1 MEREQELEWEAA
13 QSIKISV
20 DLVAA
25 AKQQLK
31 FLAAVDRNRW
41 LYEGQGL
48 DRAIYRY
55 NEFWLPLLAKHSESQ
70 LLDGPLVV
78 PLDCEWIWHCHR
90 LNPVRYKLDCEEF
103 YGRILD
109 NQNVVSSAGEAS
121 RSTTEEVWKNLY
133 PGEPYELDLNSA
145 RQDNIHGRNVGGE
158 KCTKYDLIAA
168 VQRQTPFFYQVSRP
182 HMIDDRYLEGSV
194 ARYKGF
200 LHLIKR
206 NKERYIRSFSVPTY
220 DIDLIWHTHQLH
232 PVSYCKDLA
241 EIMGQV
247 LEHDDTDSDRT
258 EGQKLDVGFSGTTK
272 IFEEMYGSRYWRA
285 GAMYHGYTPS
295 SVRTTPYFGVASKT
309 VTTVSDSQKIKLPEV
324 NVLEVMLEVVGVRNL
339 PEGHNG
345 SLLVSLSKTQPDV
358 VFNAKRSLNF
368 FSESGEKQVASF
380 HCQPTGH
387 LSFELMYCSHSRL
400 QAPNSSKTMGTTSIS
415 MEDFLSSQS
424 SLKVE
429 KWLELL
435 PNSNIIES
443 KPIGL
448 LVAIS
453 VTIPTKVPYVL
464 HTIHSQPF
472 SKTSY
477 LFPFPVRARFAKSW
491 TNIIDEA
498 GNLVMSLHMRN
509 SKKSRGKGES
519 MRKEVVGITESA
531 EKCTLAEFAESKWS
545 LVNSP
550 WSLRFPITNNDDGH
564 LLELI
569 GPQTVR
575 LFVGGRLDYELKHC
589 EKHKAFE
596 NHLITAIEFSH
607 EYPYGRAVAL
617 LDFKSGTVKV
627 NEEWFLLPAFVL
639 SFIFASIFR
648 KEGYNTHIVGI
659 KTLKQKG
666 NALMPSESCNAK
678 CGNGVGSDVR
688 TLESGECGRCGG
700 GGCGNMAGGSGGG
713 NRTKNVAGMVANNGW
728 CGWMTKKVMANQAM

>member
-1 MEREQELEWEAA
+1 MEREQELEREAA
-13 QSIKISV
+13 QSIEISV
-20 DLVAA
+20 NLVAA

-41 LYEGQGL
+41 LYEGPGL

-55 NEFWLPLLAKHSESQ
+55 NAFWLPLLAKHSESL

-109 NQNVVSSAGEAS
+109 NQNVVSSVGEAS
-121 RSTTEEVWKNLY
+121 RSSTEVVWKNLY

-168 VQRQTPFFYQVSRP
+168 VQANSVLLSVTSSFLLQ
-182 HMIDDRYLEGSV
+182 DLLE
-194 ARYKGF
+194 
-200 LHLIKR
+200 
-206 NKERYIRSFSVPTY
+206 T
-220 DIDLIWHTHQLH
+220 
-232 PVSYCKDLA
+232 
-241 EIMGQV
+241 MGQV

-258 EGQKLDVGFSGTTK
+258 KGQKLDVGFSGTTK
-272 IFEEMYGSRYWRA
+272 TFEEMYGSRYWRA
-285 GAMYHGYTPS
+285 GAMYRGHTPS

-324 NVLEVMLEVVGVRNL
+324 KVLEVEFIKDSIAVMLEVVGVRNL

-345 SLLVSLSKTQPDV
+345 SLLVSLSKTQPDA
-358 VFNAKRSLNF
+358 VFNAKRSLKIL
-368 FSESGEKQVASF
+368 SESGEKQI
-380 HCQPTGH
+380 
-387 LSFELMYCSHSRL
+387 
-400 QAPNSSKTMGTTSIS
+400 TSTKLIQNYGYHFNIS
-415 MEDFLSSQS
+415 GRFLSSQS

-464 HTIHSQPF
+464 HTIRSQPF
-472 SKTSY
+472 SKTSC
-477 LFPFPVRARFAKSW
+477 LFPLPVRARFAKSW

-519 MRKEVVGITESA
+519 MRKEVVGITESG

-575 LFVGGRLDYELKHC
+575 LFVGGRMDYELKHC
-589 EKHKAFE
+589 EKHKVLE
-596 NHLITAIEFSH
+596 NHLITAIEFSD

-617 LDFKSGTVKV
+617 LDFKSGTVK
-627 NEEWFLLPAFVL
+627 
-639 SFIFASIFR
+639 
-648 KEGYNTHIVGI
+648 H
-659 KTLKQKG
+659 QKWG
-666 NALMPSESCNAK
+666 
-678 CGNGVGSDVR
+678 CG
-688 TLESGECGRCGG
+688 SGCG
-700 GGCGNMAGGSGGG
+700 GGCGGCGGG
-713 NRTKNVAGMVANNGW
+713 YGYKSGNVIGAGDGYSNEHP
-728 CGWMTKKVMANQAM
+728 NQAVAPQNEILVA